1 MPKVR
6 LGVALAYTRRH
17 DREGFIGRQEFARIF
32 SRRGDMASDALFG
45 EMLAP
50 LKAISS
56 NADDDAKVKQGG
68 RLRLT

>member
-1 MPKVR
+1 
-6 LGVALAYTRRH
+6 
-17 DREGFIGRQEFARIF
+17 
-32 SRRGDMASDALFG
+32 MASDALFG